1 MVKSHF
7 TGFSATQ
14 SKTKYV
20 YIQLEKTTTTTT
32 TTLLKLTHFTQVGRL
47 ASAAANRDAPSAKAA
62 LLEGSDFSRNNWI
75 TAAAEATTAVV
86 LVQYLV
92 LLCLGLLWPIPL
104 TV

>member
-1 MVKSHF
+1 M
-7 TGFSATQ
+7 
-14 SKTKYV
+14 
-20 YIQLEKTTTTTT
+20 YIQLEKTTTT

-92 LLCLGLLWPIPL
+92 ALPWTFVANPINSI
-104 TV
+104 TSSS